1 VVPLI
6 YASKKLIDTALS
18 YVGYLEKASNK
29 DLDDFTANA
38 GSGNYTRFCRDYE
51 KYTGKDGFQ
60 PSYWCAEYVSCV
72 VVEAFGLPAAKEL
85 LCGELFASCTDGR
98 DAFRRK
104 GQYHTE
110 RPLPGDIVMFY
121 NSARSA
127 LQHCGLVTRVTSS
140 RIYTAEGNT
149 SAGNDVIIDNG
160 GAVAE
165 KSYALTYRRIAGY
178 CRMALDGIDPAED
191 IAADA
196 HIAAFQRWL
205 NTNYRSGLA
214 VDGEYG
220 KNTKRAALKAA
231 QSCLNR
237 DYKAD
242 LVVDGIWG
250 PKTAKAIKTV
260 SRGSTGILVWVLQG
274 MLYCLGYDPKGLDGQ
289 YGSGCEAAVKAMQ
302 AKNFPTREIDG
313 ICGPKTW
320 ARLFN

>member
-1 VVPLI
+1 MT
-6 YASKKLIDTALS
+6 YSSKKLIDTALS

-51 KYTGKDGFQ
+51 MYTGKNGFQ
-60 PSYWCAEYVSCV
+60 PSFWCAEYVSCV
-72 VVEAFGLPAAKEL
+72 VVEAFGLAAAREL

-98 DAFRRK
+98 SAFRRK

-121 NSARSA
+121 NSSRTA
-127 LQHCGLVTRVTSS
+127 LAHCGIVTKVTPSS
-140 RIYTAEGNT
+140 ICAVEGNT
-149 SAGNDVIIDNG
+149 SAGSDVVIDNG
-160 GAVAE
+160 GAVAT
-165 KSYALTYRRIAGY
+165 KTYSLTNPRIAGY
-178 CRMALDGIDPAED
+178 CRMALDGIDPTED
-191 IAADA
+191 AVSNAN
-196 HIAAFQRWL
+196 IAAFQRWL

-231 QSCLNR
+231 QSCMNLN
-237 DYKAD
+237 YKAG

-250 PKTAKAIKTV
+250 PKTAKAIRTISK
-260 SRGSTGILVWVLQG
+260 GSTGHLVWVLQG
-274 MLYCLGYDPKGLDGQ
+274 MLYCLGYDPKGLDGE
-289 YGSGCEAAVKAMQ
+289 YGPGCIAAVKAMQ
-302 AKNFPTREIDG
+302 AKHFDTRDIDG

-320 ARLFN
+320 DKLFN

>member
-1 VVPLI
+1 MV
-6 YASKKLIDTALS
+6 YTSKKLIDTALS
-18 YVGYLEKASNK
+18 YVGYLEKASDK

-72 VVEAFGLPAAKEL
+72 VVEAFGLPAAKKL
-85 LCGELFASCTDGR
+85 LCGNLFASCTDGR
-98 DAFRRK
+98 DAFRRM

-121 NSARSA
+121 NQKRTA
-127 LQHCGLVTRVTSS
+127 LAHCGFVTNVTASTLG
-140 RIYTAEGNT
+140 TAEGNT
-149 SAGNDVIIDNG
+149 SAGSNVVIDNG
-160 GAVAE
+160 GAVAT
-165 KSYALTYRRIAGY
+165 KTYSLTTPRIAGY
-178 CRMALDGIDPAED
+178 CRMALDGTDPTEG

-196 HIAAFQRWL
+196 NIAAFQKWL
-205 NTNYRSGLA
+205 NSNYRSGLA

-231 QSCLNR
+231 QSFLNQK
-237 DYKAD
+237 YVAD

-250 PKTAKAIKTV
+250 PKTAKAIKTI
-260 SRGSTGILVWVLQG
+260 SKGSTGHLVWVLQG

-302 AKNFPTREIDG
+302 AKNFLTREIDG

-320 ARLFN
+320 AKLFN